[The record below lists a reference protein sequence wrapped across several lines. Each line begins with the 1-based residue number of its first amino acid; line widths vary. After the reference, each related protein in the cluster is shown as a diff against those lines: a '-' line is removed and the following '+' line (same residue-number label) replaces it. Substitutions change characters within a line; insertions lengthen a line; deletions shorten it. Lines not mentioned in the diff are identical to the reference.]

1 MDNLENQ
8 PAGTNDPGKE
18 EIPSI
23 NEILFKSLISM
34 YIPVNTPA
42 PDVEFLSTIDILEEL
57 SSICDV
63 EKSKLVTALSQSGF
77 SLYHNDAGSFWL
89 LKRK

>member
-1 MDNLENQ
+1 
-8 PAGTNDPGKE
+8 
-18 EIPSI
+18 
-23 NEILFKSLISM
+23 M